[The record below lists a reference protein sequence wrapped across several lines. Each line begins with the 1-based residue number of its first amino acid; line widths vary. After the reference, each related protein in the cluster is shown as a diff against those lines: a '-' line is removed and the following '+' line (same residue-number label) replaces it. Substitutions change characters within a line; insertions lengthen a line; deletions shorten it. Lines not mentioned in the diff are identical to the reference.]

1 MSVVAP
7 RSRVLDL
14 GEEFDS
20 DSAARSGI
28 HAYAFTGT
36 GCHAIAL
43 DDAVAFVRD
52 PQAPVEWAR
61 ERPPLVWID
70 VESPRAA
77 EEGFLR
83 DTLGLH
89 PLAVEDSV
97 RGRQRPKLDRY
108 PDYYFLVM
116 YAARLNPERKRM
128 ALNELHLFIGRHFL
142 VTVHDHR
149 IPEFIEVLARW
160 RADPQA
166 YRSVG
171 ALVHGVMDTVVDD
184 YFPMLD
190 HFAERVEELEAG
202 VFEGHAGEMQA
213 ILSIRRELTLF
224 RKVVG
229 PERETMATLL
239 RRDLPFLSPEL
250 LPYFQ
255 DVYDHLIRVVE
266 EIDTLRDLL
275 SVAMEGQLSLASN
288 ELNVTMRVMAAWS
301 IILMA
306 VAVIAGIYGMNFVRM
321 PELHW
326 RFGYAF
332 ALGSMLVVGSALFLF
347 FRRRRW
353 I

>member
-1 MSVVAP
+1 MSVAAP
-7 RSRVLDL
+7 RSRELKLDADF
-14 GEEFDS
+14 ESE
-20 DSAARSGI
+20 SAGRTSI
-28 HAYAFTGT
+28 HAYAFTGS
-36 GCHAIAL
+36 GCHAIAI

-52 PQAPVEWAR
+52 PRAETPWAR

-70 VESPRAA
+70 VESPREVEA
-77 EEGFLR
+77 EFLR
-83 DTLGLH
+83 ESLRLH

-108 PDYYFLVM
+108 PEYYFLVM
-116 YAARLNPERKRM
+116 YAARLNPERHRM

-149 IPEFIEVLARW
+149 VPEFTEVLARW
-160 RADPQA
+160 RAAPER
-166 YRSVG
+166 YRTVG
-171 ALVHGVMDTVVDD
+171 SLVHGIMDTVVDD

-190 HFAERVEELEAG
+190 HFAERVEELESG
-202 VFEGHAGEMQA
+202 VFEGNTGGMQA

-229 PERETMATLL
+229 PERETMATLV

-306 VAVIAGIYGMNFVRM
+306 VAAIAGIYGMNFTHM
-321 PELHW
+321 PELQW
-326 RFGYAF
+326 RHGYAF
-332 ALGSMLVVGSALFLF
+332 ALGTMLAVGATLFLF
-347 FRRRRW
+347 FRRRHW

>member
-1 MSVVAP
+1 MSAVAP
-7 RSRVLDL
+7 RSRVLEL
-14 GEEFDS
+14 GADFDPE
-20 DSAARSGI
+20 AAERAGI

-52 PQAPVEWAR
+52 PRAPVTWAR

-70 VESPRAA
+70 VESPRDA
-77 EEGFLR
+77 EAEFLR
-83 DTLGLH
+83 RDLGLH

-108 PDYYFLVM
+108 PEYYFLVM
-116 YAARLNPERKRM
+116 YAARLNPERNRM

-142 VTVHDHR
+142 ITVHDHR
-149 IPEFIEVLARW
+149 VPEFIEVLARW
-160 RADPQA
+160 RANPDG
-166 YRSVG
+166 YRTVG

-190 HFAERVEELEAG
+190 HFAERVEEIESG
-202 VFEGHAGEMQA
+202 VFEGNAGGMQA

-306 VAVIAGIYGMNFVRM
+306 VAVVAGVYGMNFARM
-321 PELHW
+321 PELQW
-326 RFGYAF
+326 RYGYAF
-332 ALGSMLVVGSALFLF
+332 ALGTMLAVGTILFLF